1 MNRSF
6 SKIRK
11 MEIMDIHQKDIRN
24 VFNENYRGKFQN
36 IYSNK
41 LLFLGAVNAYLNTF
55 KKAGQLD
62 PANENR
68 MKIDTEA
75 TRDYIISK
83 GTYQGKPITEEEA
96 KKLTE
101 YELLRANTD
110 DILFAYIPD
119 YKPTDVME
127 DFEGKAYL

>member
-1 MNRSF
+1 
-6 SKIRK
+6 
-11 MEIMDIHQKDIRN
+11 
-24 VFNENYRGKFQN
+24 
-36 IYSNK
+36 
-41 LLFLGAVNAYLNTF
+41 
-55 KKAGQLD
+55 
-62 PANENR
+62 

-75 TRDYIISK
+75 TRDYIIEK
-83 GTYQGKPITEEEA
+83 GTYKGKPISEEEA

-127 DFEGKAYL
+127 DFKGAAYL